1 MKFAPDSKTQP
12 ASPAFPAIED
22 DVPELA
28 EEREA
33 EALDAPELQR
43 RLQALVQNVE
53 HVILGKRELVE
64 ACLIGLL
71 AGGHVLLEDVPGVG
85 KTMLARSLAKTLGV
99 SNKRIQFTPDL
110 LPSDITGTMI
120 YDPNE
125 SRFHFREGPI
135 FAHVVLAD
143 EINRSS
149 PKTQS
154 ALLECM
160 EEGQVTVDLQSRPLP
175 DPFFVIAT
183 QNPMESEG
191 VYPLPDSQLDRF
203 ALRLSVGYPH
213 PDAER
218 LLMKEQRLHHPI
230 EMLDAIT
237 DANQI
242 REMQIAVRRIAINDA
257 IYDYILR
264 LANASRTSSK
274 LRLGLSPR
282 GALMLGRCAQAHA
295 ALRGRDFVI
304 PDDVKALA
312 PAVMSHRL
320 IGQPETRLSGGT
332 RAVVEEMLRSVPVS

>member
-1 MKFAPDSKTQP
+1 MKFAPDSKNPP
-12 ASPAFPAIED
+12 ASAAFPPSENGAASGQSETQLEAT
-22 DVPELA
+22 ELA
-28 EEREA
+28 
-33 EALDAPELQR
+33 R
-43 RLQALVQNVE
+43 RLNALVENVE

-85 KTMLARSLAKTLGV
+85 KTMLARALARTLGV

-230 EMLDAIT
+230 ETLESISDAL
-237 DANQI
+237 QI
-242 REMQIAVRRIAINDA
+242 QQMQRAVRSIAVSDA

-264 LANASRTSSK
+264 IANASRTHSK

-295 ALRGRDFVI
+295 AMRARDFVI

-320 IGQPETRLSGGT
+320 IGQPETRMAGGT
-332 RAVVEEMLRSVPVS
+332 RAVVEEILRSVSVG

>member
-1 MKFAPDSKTQP
+1 MKFAPDSTPNP
-12 ASPAFPAIED
+12 ATPVPFAANGVAPAPKE
-22 DVPELA
+22 
-28 EEREA
+28 
-33 EALDAPELQR
+33 LDAPELAR
-43 RLQALVQNVE
+43 LLQALVENVE
-53 HVILGKRELVE
+53 RVILGKRALIES
-64 ACLIGLL
+64 CLIGLL

-85 KTMLARSLAKTLGV
+85 KTMLARALAKTLGV
-99 SNKRIQFTPDL
+99 SSKRIQFTPDL

-160 EEGQVTVDLQSRPLP
+160 EEGQVTMDLQSRPLP

-218 LLMKEQRLHHPI
+218 MLMKDQRLHHPI
-230 EMLDAIT
+230 ETLESIT
-237 DANQI
+237 DARAIVQ
-242 REMQIAVRRIAINDA
+242 MQDAVRAINIADA
-257 IYDYILR
+257 VYDYILR
-264 LANASRTSSK
+264 VANASREHPK

-282 GALMLGRCAQAHA
+282 GALTLGRCAQAHA
-295 ALRGRDFVI
+295 AFRGRDFVI
-304 PDDVKALA
+304 PDDVKLLA
-312 PAVMSHRL
+312 PVVMSHRL

-332 RAVVEEMLRSVPVS
+332 RAVVEDILKAVAV

>member
-1 MKFAPDSKTQP
+1 MKFAPDSKNTP
-12 ASPAFPAIED
+12 SSPLFDAQENGSEVDIEWNTE
-22 DVPELA
+22 ELA
-28 EEREA
+28 QH
-33 EALDAPELQR
+33 LNS
-43 RLQALVQNVE
+43 LVANVE
-53 HVILGKRELVE
+53 HVILGKRELIE

-85 KTMLARSLAKTLGV
+85 KTMLARALARTLGV
-99 SNKRIQFTPDL
+99 SSKRIQFTPDL

-160 EEGQVTVDLQSRPLP
+160 EEGQVTVDLQSRHLP
-175 DPFFVIAT
+175 EPFFVIAT
-183 QNPMESEG
+183 QNPMDSEG

-218 LLMKEQRLHHPI
+218 MLMKEQRLHHPI
-230 EMLDAIT
+230 ETLDAIT
-237 DANQI
+237 DAKEI
-242 REMQIAVRRIAINDA
+242 RTMQAACRRISIADA
-257 IYDYILR
+257 VYDYILR
-264 LANASRTSSK
+264 LANASRTHPK

-282 GALMLGRCAQAHA
+282 GALMLGRCSQAHA

-332 RAVVEEMLRSVPVS
+332 RGVVEEMLRSIAV

>member
-1 MKFAPDSKTQP
+1 MKFAPDSKTSP
-12 ASPAFPAIED
+12 STPAFVSNENGSASD
-22 DVPELA
+22 DVKMDATELA
-28 EEREA
+28 
-33 EALDAPELQR
+33 R
-43 RLQALVQNVE
+43 RLNLLVENVE

-85 KTMLARSLAKTLGV
+85 KTMLARALARTLGV

-183 QNPMESEG
+183 QNPMDSEG

-230 EMLDAIT
+230 ETLDAIT

-242 REMQIAVRRIAINDA
+242 QDMQHAVRQIAIADA
-257 IYDYILR
+257 VYDYILR
-264 LANASRTSSK
+264 LANASRTHSK

-282 GALMLGRCAQAHA
+282 GALMLGRCSQAHA

-320 IGQPETRLSGGT
+320 IGQPETRLTGGT
-332 RAVVEEMLRSVPVS
+332 RTVVEEILRTVSVS

>member
-1 MKFAPDSKTQP
+1 MKFAPDSQATP
-12 ASPAFPAIED
+12 A
-22 DVPELA
+22 
-28 EEREA
+28 
-33 EALDAPELQR
+33 DAPVLSPLETPHQNDEAQEQR
-43 RLQALVQNVE
+43 LDSGQLALTLRALSNNVE
-53 HVILGKRELVE
+53 RVILGKPELIE

-71 AGGHVLLEDVPGVG
+71 AGGHILLEDVPGVG
-85 KTMLARSLAKTLGV
+85 KTMLARALATTLGV
-99 SNKRIQFTPDL
+99 SFKRIQFTPDL

-135 FAHVVLAD
+135 FTHVALAD

-213 PDAER
+213 PEAER

-230 EMLDAIT
+230 DSLTSVVDAE
-237 DANQI
+237 QI
-242 REMQIAVRRIAINDA
+242 RAMQGAVRRIAISDSV
-257 IYDYILR
+257 YDYILR
-264 LANASRTSSK
+264 IANASREHPK

-282 GALMLGRCAQAHA
+282 GALMLGRCAQSHA
-295 ALRGRDFVI
+295 AFRQRDFVI

-332 RAVVEEMLRSVPVS
+332 RAVVEDILRSVPVG

>member
-1 MKFAPDSKTQP
+1 MKFAPETQTTP
-12 ASPAFPAIED
+12 LTPSSP
-22 DVPELA
+22 DVEVTDNETSERLLNSRELA
-28 EEREA
+28 STLR
-33 EALDAPELQR
+33 ALSD
-43 RLQALVQNVE
+43 NVE
-53 HVILGKRELVE
+53 RVILGKSELIE

-71 AGGHVLLEDVPGVG
+71 AGGHILLEDVPGVG
-85 KTMLARSLAKTLGV
+85 KTMLARALATTLGV
-99 SNKRIQFTPDL
+99 SFKRIQFTPDL

-135 FAHVVLAD
+135 FTHVALAD

-160 EEGQVTVDLQSRPLP
+160 EEGQVTVDLQTRPLP

-218 LLMKEQRLHHPI
+218 LLMKEQRVHHPI
-230 EMLDAIT
+230 ESLESVADAE
-237 DANQI
+237 QI
-242 REMQIAVRRIAINDA
+242 RAMQGAVRRIAIADA
-257 IYDYILR
+257 VYDYILR
-264 LANASRTSSK
+264 IANASREHPK

-282 GALMLGRCAQAHA
+282 GALMLGRCAQSHA
-295 ALRGRDFVI
+295 AFRGRDFVI

-332 RAVVEEMLRSVPVS
+332 RTVVEDILRSVPVG